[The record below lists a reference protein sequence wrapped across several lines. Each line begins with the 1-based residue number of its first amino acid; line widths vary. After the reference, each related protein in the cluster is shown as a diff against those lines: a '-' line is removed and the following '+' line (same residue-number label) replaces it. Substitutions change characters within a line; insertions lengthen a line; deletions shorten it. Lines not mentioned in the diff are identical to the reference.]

1 MTNPLISV
9 IVPIYNVE
17 RYLPKCIES
26 IINSTYSN
34 LEILLIDDG
43 STDQSAQICSN
54 FTKIDNRILV
64 VTKENGGLSSARN
77 LGLDRAKG
85 EFICFVDADDFIHP
99 EMIKV
104 LYKQLADGNTDF
116 AYCQYTK
123 VYENESVQYSNI
135 PQSYTVEEKDRDMA
149 FQTLLSE
156 ELEIKLAWNKLYRAE
171 LFKNLKYK
179 EGYLHE
185 DEFLIHHLLGK
196 IKKINVSLYYY
207 LQRQNSIMGNLSL
220 KRVEHTIQAYED
232 RISFIKSKQELK
244 KYTDQSILML
254 LSTCKRLYITSRT
267 CKNNLELR
275 QINNEIEADFVKWY
289 SYISH
294 NKLRFSDK
302 LFKFSSELFWIL
314 YKIEQMKKGW
324 GKVDKIVY

>member
-1 MTNPLISV
+1 MENPLISV

-26 IINSTYSN
+26 IINSTYTN

-85 EFICFVDADDFIHP
+85 KFICFVDADDFIHP
-99 EMIKV
+99 EMITV

-123 VYENESVQYSNI
+123 VYENESIQYNNI

-171 LFKNLKYK
+171 LFRDLRYK

-196 IKKINVSLYYY
+196 IKKIKKVNVSLYYY
-207 LQRQNSIMGNLSL
+207 LQRQNSIMGSLSL
-220 KRVEHTIQAYED
+220 KRVNHTIQAYED
-232 RISFIKSKQELK
+232 RITFIRSKQKLK
-244 KYTDQSILML
+244 RFTDQCILML
-254 LSTCKRLYITSRT
+254 LSTCKRLYITSKY

-275 QINNEIEADFVKWY
+275 QITNEIETSFAKWY

-302 LFKFSSELFWIL
+302 LFRYSAELFWLL
-314 YKIEQMKKGW
+314 YKTDQMKKGR
-324 GKVDKIVY
+324 GKS